1 MIKYLKSHRDYH
13 LIKRSGLFDA
23 NYYLLNNPDV
33 RRADVNP
40 LMHFVKFGWKEGR
53 NPSEYFDIVYYLQT
67 YADVRKAGEN
77 PLIHYLK
84 FGGNEGRN
92 PSKVF
97 DSNKYF
103 EAYPDVRL
111 SNQNPLVHFLKWGK
125 SHGNSSF
132 SVVDWIEPPQTQLA
146 EEEAFDIDQYLSYLE
161 EHAPVIVDS
170 RLADR
175 KKISVV
181 VTAYNHENY
190 IQQCL
195 ESILMQKGNFDME
208 IIVGDDCSTDS
219 TKTILE
225 GYQEKFP
232 QLLRILPNTAN
243 LGITKNLKRCLDA
256 CSGDY
261 IAICEG
267 DDYWIDKYKLQKQ
280 MDRLEKD
287 ADLSMCYSAILLYF
301 ENTNR
306 FVPYNEVRKVNTE
319 KLTSEEL
326 IGYNYIGNFSCCMYR
341 SSTIKMLP
349 KGLFDLYAV
358 DWIVNI
364 TCGEGGDIGY
374 LPEYMSVYRKHRT
387 GAWTGMATTKKNK
400 ELLLLI
406 DEYDKF
412 LKFRFHEEF
421 LHYKELVINEIKKT
435 KDLLILDTVFPH
447 PLSPFRYQEFTSL
460 LESFSNSIVLATGE
474 HLPALREYRP
484 VTEVIKEFERV
495 RPDLAGRTIAASHD
509 ISPHCG
515 YLAYVEF
522 HYNMKVF
529 LNTLENYQIPFI
541 FTLYPGG
548 GFEVDVS
555 ESDLTLRRIFAS
567 PLFRKVIVTQK
578 LTYNY
583 LIKKGFCSPDQ
594 IEFIYGVV
602 TPTGMLENSINK
614 RYFGV
619 DKSTLDIC
627 FVAHKY
633 MAKGIDKGYD
643 VFIDVA
649 KRIVKLYDDVNFHV
663 VGSFD
668 ENDLPIDGLEG
679 RITFYGLQPSEWFHG
694 FYQDKDIILSPNV
707 PFVLL
712 NGSFDGFPTASCTE
726 AGANGVVILCTD
738 SLGLNIKFT
747 DWEDIILIP
756 HNTEKITE
764 IISRLHADP
773 GKLIEISK
781 KGARKIRE
789 VYSYEN
795 QIVPR
800 INLIRNQLAKEKA
813 E

>member
-1 MIKYLKSHRDYH
+1 MIKKLKFHRDYR
-13 LIKRSGLFDA
+13 LIERSGLFDE

-53 NPSEYFDIVYYLQT
+53 NPCEYFDVDYYLQT
-67 YADVRKAGEN
+67 YADVRNAGVN

-84 FGGNEGRN
+84 FGGTEGRN

-132 SVVDWIEPPQTQLA
+132 SVDELVEPPQAQPA
-146 EEEAFDIDQYLSYLE
+146 EDEAFDIDQYLSYLE
-161 EHAPVIVDS
+161 EHAPVSVDS
-170 RLADR
+170 RLEDR
-175 KKISVV
+175 KKISVI
-181 VTAYNHENY
+181 VTAYNHEDY

-208 IIVGDDCSTDS
+208 IIVGDDCSTDG

-225 GYQEKFP
+225 GYQKKFP

-280 MDRLEKD
+280 MDRLESD
-287 ADLSMCYSAILLYF
+287 PELSMCFSSILLFF
-301 ENTNR
+301 ENTKK
-306 FVPYNEVRKVNTE
+306 FFPHNEVRKVTKE
-319 KLTSEEL
+319 KITSEDL
-326 IGYNYIGNFSCCMYR
+326 IEYNYIGNFSCCMYR
-341 SSTIKMLP
+341 SGTIKMLP
-349 KGLFDLYAV
+349 EGLFELYAV
-358 DWIVNI
+358 DWLVNI
-364 TCGEGGDIGY
+364 TCGEVGDIGY

-412 LKFRFHEEF
+412 LKFRFHENF
-421 LHYKELVINEIKKT
+421 FHYKDLVINEIKRT

-447 PLSPFRYQEFTSL
+447 PLSPFRYQEFANL
-460 LESFSNSIVLATGE
+460 LENFSNSLVLTTGE

-484 VTEVIKEFERV
+484 VEEVIKEFENI
-495 RPDLAGRTIAASHD
+495 RPDLAGRTVATSHN
-509 ISPHCG
+509 ISPYCG

-529 LNTLENYQIPFI
+529 LDTLENNQIPFI

-548 GFEVDVS
+548 GFQVDVP
-555 ESDLTLRRIFAS
+555 ESDLTLRRIFSS
-567 PLFRKVIVTQK
+567 PLFRKVVVTQK
-578 LTYNY
+578 LTYDY
-583 LIKKGFCSPDQ
+583 LIKKDLCSPDQ

-602 TPTGMLENSINK
+602 TPTEMLENSINK

-619 DKSTLDIC
+619 DKNTLDIC

-633 MAKGIDKGYD
+633 MAQGIDKGYD

-649 KRIVKLYDDVNFHV
+649 KKIVKLYDDVNFHV

-679 RITFYGLQPSEWFHG
+679 RITFYGLQPSKWFHE

-726 AGANGVVILCTD
+726 AGANGVAILCTD

-747 DWEDIILIP
+747 DGEDIVLIP
-756 HNTEKITE
+756 YDTEKIIE

-773 GKLIEISK
+773 EKLIGISK
-781 KGARKIRE
+781 NGAKKIRE

-795 QIVPR
+795 QIAPR
-800 INLIRNQLAKEKA
+800 INLIQDQLAKEKA